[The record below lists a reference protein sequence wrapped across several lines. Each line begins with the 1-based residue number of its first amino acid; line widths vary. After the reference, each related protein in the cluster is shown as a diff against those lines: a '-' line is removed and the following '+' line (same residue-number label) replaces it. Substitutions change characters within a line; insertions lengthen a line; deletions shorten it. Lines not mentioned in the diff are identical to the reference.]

1 MSKKSASVKQTKV
14 PQAVIS
20 ALPAWSWGLGAVML
34 VALFFTYYQMVQAQQ
49 RLDQA
54 NSELADMRNAV
65 TEAQDTREKMVKE
78 VSSLKEDLTAAQD
91 AREKMVKE
99 VSSLKEDLTAAKT
112 RLSSLEDEL
121 KDATGKLELALAESK
136 KQKMAA
142 QEQQKLAK
150 QYKEEAE
157 RAAAL
162 AQSAQ

>member
-20 ALPAWSWGLGAVML
+20 TLPAWSWGLGAVML
-34 VALFFTYYQMVQAQQ
+34 VALFLTYYQMTQAQQ

-65 TEAQDTREKMVKE
+65 TEAQD
-78 VSSLKEDLTAAQD
+78 

-99 VSSLKEDLTAAKT
+99 VSSLKENLTAAKT
-112 RLSSLEDEL
+112 RLSSLDDEL

-157 RAAAL
+157 RAASL
-162 AQSAQ
+162 ARSAQ

>member
-65 TEAQDTREKMVKE
+65 TEAQD
-78 VSSLKEDLTAAQD
+78 

-99 VSSLKEDLTAAKT
+99 VSNLKENLTAAKT
-112 RLSSLEDEL
+112 RLSSLDDEL

-150 QYKEEAE
+150 QYKEAKSKSP
-157 RAAAL
+157 L
-162 AQSAQ
+162 

>member
-1 MSKKSASVKQTKV
+1 
-14 PQAVIS
+14 
-20 ALPAWSWGLGAVML
+20 
-34 VALFFTYYQMVQAQQ
+34 MVQAQQ

-65 TEAQDTREKMVKE
+65 TEAQDT
-78 VSSLKEDLTAAQD
+78 
-91 AREKMVKE
+91 REKMVKE

-150 QYKEEAE
+150 QYKEAKSKSP
-157 RAAAL
+157 L
-162 AQSAQ
+162 

>member
-1 MSKKSASVKQTKV
+1 MSRKSASVKQTKV

-78 VSSLKEDLTAAQD
+78 VSSLKENLT
-91 AREKMVKE
+91 
-99 VSSLKEDLTAAKT
+99 TAKT
-112 RLSSLEDEL
+112 RLSRLEDEL

-157 RAAAL
+157 RAASL
-162 AQSAQ
+162 ARSAQ

>member
-20 ALPAWSWGLGAVML
+20 TLPAWSWGLGAVML
-34 VALFFTYYQMVQAQQ
+34 VALFLTYYQMTQAQQ

-54 NSELADMRNAV
+54 NSELADMRKVV
-65 TEAQDTREKMVKE
+65 TEAQDTRAKMVKE
-78 VSSLKEDLTAAQD
+78 VSSLKENLT
-91 AREKMVKE
+91 
-99 VSSLKEDLTAAKT
+99 TAKT
-112 RLSSLEDEL
+112 RLSRLEDEL
-121 KDATGKLELALAESK
+121 KDAAGKLELALAESK

-157 RAAAL
+157 RAASL
-162 AQSAQ
+162 ARSAQ

>member
-20 ALPAWSWGLGAVML
+20 TLPAWSWGLGAVML
-34 VALFFTYYQMVQAQQ
+34 VALFLTYYQMTQAQQ

-54 NSELADMRNAV
+54 NSELADMRKVV
-65 TEAQDTREKMVKE
+65 TEAQDTRAKMVKE
-78 VSSLKEDLTAAQD
+78 VSSLKENLT
-91 AREKMVKE
+91 
-99 VSSLKEDLTAAKT
+99 TAKT
-112 RLSSLEDEL
+112 RLSRLEDEL

-157 RAAAL
+157 RAASL
-162 AQSAQ
+162 ARSAQ